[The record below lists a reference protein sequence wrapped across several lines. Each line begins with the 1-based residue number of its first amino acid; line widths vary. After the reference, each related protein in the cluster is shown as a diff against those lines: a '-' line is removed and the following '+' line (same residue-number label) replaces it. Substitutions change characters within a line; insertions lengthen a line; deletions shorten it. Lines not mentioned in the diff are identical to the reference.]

1 MTITATSA
9 IHTLWIWKKWVA
21 TVHDC
26 LWASLGSQ
34 ESRSKNKSGSI
45 QAVNSLGQPNQHA
58 TRNSTITHQN
68 AGRSTGRSTWIAA
81 LIFVKSLRMSK
92 NQILGFRGAITPI
105 ITGSYISWW
114 WFVSNQ
120 PVTPAAPLGSLW
132 WNFPQFRARLQ
143 GLTAM
148 GAESNWGKR
157 WSKVDS
163 QMLKRYIYI
172 LYYIYRKLQTFV
184 VQYFIVLHQKIK
196 ADHIHH

>member
-1 MTITATSA
+1 MITATSA

-114 WFVSNQ
+114 WFVSSQ
-120 PVTPAAPLGSLW
+120 WHQQLRWAHCDETFHSSEPGC
-132 WNFPQFRARLQ
+132 RASQ
-143 GLTAM
+143 
-148 GAESNWGKR
+148 R
-157 WSKVDS
+157 WEQSPTGGRGGQKLIHRCWKD
-163 QMLKRYIYI
+163 IYI
-172 LYYIYRKLQTFV
+172 ILYL
-184 VQYFIVLHQKIK
+184 
-196 ADHIHH
+196 